1 MMIRKIS
8 VGVDLLNAMHFIV
21 GQSVLRDSHKI
32 VEIRRSDDGYHIRIK
47 NENEEIVL
55 WKTINNFVPVTIE
68 YDLNF

>member
-1 MMIRKIS
+1 MIRKIS
-8 VGVDLLNAMHFIV
+8 VGIDLLNAMHFIV

>member
-1 MMIRKIS
+1 MIRKIS
-8 VGVDLLNAMHFIV
+8 VGIDLLNAMHFIV
-21 GQSVLRDSHKI
+21 GQSVCKDTHKI

-55 WKTINNFVPVTIE
+55 WKTINNFMPVTIE

>member
-1 MMIRKIS
+1 MIRKIS
-8 VGVDLLNAMHFIV
+8 VGIDLLNAMHFIV

-55 WKTINNFVPVTIE
+55 WKMINNFVPVTIE

>member
-1 MMIRKIS
+1 MIRKIS
-8 VGVDLLNAMHFIV
+8 VGIDLLNAMHFIV
-21 GQSVLRDSHKI
+21 GQSVLKDSHKI

-47 NENEEIVL
+47 NEDGEIVL

>member
-1 MMIRKIS
+1 MIRKIS

-32 VEIRRSDDGYHIRIK
+32 VEIRRSEDGYHIRIK
-47 NENEEIVL
+47 NENDEIVL
-55 WKTINNFVPVTIE
+55 WKMINNFVPVTIE

>member
-1 MMIRKIS
+1 MIRKIS
-8 VGVDLLNAMHFIV
+8 VGIDLLNAMHFIV
-21 GQSVLRDSHKI
+21 GQSVLKDSHKI
-32 VEIRRSDDGYHIRIK
+32 VEIRRSEEGYHIRIK

>member
-1 MMIRKIS
+1 MIRKIS
-8 VGVDLLNAMHFIV
+8 VGIDLLNAMHFIV
-21 GQSVLRDSHKI
+21 GQSVLKDSHKI

>member
-1 MMIRKIS
+1 MIRKIS
-8 VGVDLLNAMHFIV
+8 VGIDLLNAMHFIV

-47 NENEEIVL
+47 NENDEIVL
-55 WKTINNFVPVTIE
+55 WKMINNFVPVTIE